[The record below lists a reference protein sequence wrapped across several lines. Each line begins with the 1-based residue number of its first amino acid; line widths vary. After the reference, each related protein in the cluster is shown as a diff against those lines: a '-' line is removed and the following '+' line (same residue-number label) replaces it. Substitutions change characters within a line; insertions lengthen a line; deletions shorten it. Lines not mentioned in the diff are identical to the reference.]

1 MTDAFS
7 TPSEEATESVETAEP
22 AMGQTTEQTT
32 GQSDDQSGNHS
43 GEQTTEQGSDQS
55 VDSAAVTPADSS
67 TAWNEPNEDES
78 AEAGQ
83 DAATSPDASEDSA
96 VPSASRLEEE
106 GDIAADYVEELLD
119 ISDLDGDIDIEI
131 RNGRTYVSVIAE
143 EGDDR
148 LRDLLGKDGKGLEA
162 LQELVRLTVLSATGS
177 RSRLVLDVAGYRT
190 ERAQELEQLAQEAIV
205 KVRETGEPLH
215 LRPMGAYERKIVHDV
230 IAEGGLASESEG
242 EGPRRHVVV
251 SAGV

>member
-1 MTDAFS
+1 MTDAS
-7 TPSEEATESVETAEP
+7 SRPAEEVAESVETSEQP
-22 AMGQTTEQTT
+22 AMGQTT
-32 GQSDDQSGNHS
+32 GQSGDQSGA
-43 GEQTTEQGSDQS
+43 QATEQASDQA
-55 VDSAAVTPADSS
+55 VDGGS
-67 TAWNEPNEDES
+67 
-78 AEAGQ
+78 GQ
-83 DAATSPDASEDSA
+83 DAAASPDASDDSS

-162 LQELVRLTVLSATGS
+162 LQELVRLAVLSATGN
-177 RSRLVLDVAGYRT
+177 RSRLVLDIAGYRT

-230 IAEGGLASESEG
+230 IAEGGLVSESEG

-251 SAGV
+251 SDGV